1 MAAKQLS
8 LRPFSGHLWVATTRE
23 DYEKADRRIFK
34 TPDVLTCA
42 TEGRFSGGQ
51 GKDGVW
57 TYLVYAE
64 SAPVMAHEL
73 SHALFAVFEHCGI
86 NPADSGGEVFCYML
100 QQLLEESGMS

>member
-23 DYEKADRRIFK
+23 DYEKVHRRIFK

-42 TEGRFSGGQ
+42 QVGRFSGREGS
-51 GKDGVW
+51 DGIW

-64 SAPVMAHEL
+64 SASVMAHEL
-73 SHALFAVFEHCGI
+73 CHVLFAVFERCQI
-86 NPADSGGEVFCYML
+86 NPSDSMGEVFCYML
-100 QQLLEESGMS
+100 QQLLEESGVS